1 MAFGL
6 QEIKPLPPIVITTDG
21 FWFEGASWAPV
32 TWSAICRVYAYKVDL
47 LTTDE
52 IRLVIDYDDAKPKHI
67 EVSEE
72 QPGFEQFRNFI
83 EQYFAFREGWWETVM
98 KPAFSNNET
107 VLYQRAEQGHAG
119 DAGNPRA

>member
-1 MAFGL
+1 M
-6 QEIKPLPPIVITTDG
+6 KPLPPIVIAADG

-32 TWSAICRVYAYKVDL
+32 EWNAIRRICAYKVDL

-52 IRLVIDYDDAKPKHI
+52 IRLVVDYDEAKPMHI

-72 QPGFEQFRNFI
+72 QPGFEQFRTFV

-98 KPAFSNNET
+98 KPAFSKNET
-107 VLYQRAEQGHAG
+107 LLFERAEQGHAG

>member
-1 MAFGL
+1 M
-6 QEIKPLPPIVITTDG
+6 PPIVTAADE

-32 TWSAICRVYAYKVDL
+32 KWNTIRRVCAYKIDL

-52 IRLVIDYDDAKPKHI
+52 IRLVVDYDDAKPMHI

-72 QPGFEQFRNFI
+72 QPGFEQFRSFV

-98 KPAFSNNET
+98 KPAFSKNET
-107 VLYQRAEQGHAG
+107 LLFQRAEQGHAG